1 MFTLTAFDRQVLSS
15 MMLEPDNWS
24 LHPDGCVHELLGVF
38 TRRTFRLQLEM
49 PSSRFPS
56 RVYRKLSLR
65 GSILAY
71 REYRRMLVRP
81 ITNTNAAN
89 PQSAALSG
97 RDFYTKLHR
106 AAARAGSHLPA
117 SGSAYGVGVARRAT
131 LPLRDHEK

>member
-24 LHPDGCVHELLGVF
+24 LHPEGCVHELLGVF

-49 PSSRFPS
+49 PSSRMPS

-81 ITNTNAAN
+81 ITGTNAAD
-89 PQSAALSG
+89 PQSAALAGVLS
-97 RDFYTKLHR
+97 
-106 AAARAGSHLPA
+106 GSHFPT
-117 SGSAYGVGVARRAT
+117 SGSAYGVGAARRMT
-131 LPLRDHEK
+131 LPLRNRKK